1 MSLMEIQ
8 TIKNFF
14 AKING
19 NLFTVLA
26 VQACIVLLIWCY
38 SCEPRVKSLKG
49 SSEPVTRQELQIELD
64 TYLAQA
70 KIKFEQLDKQDQ
82 FKQTLVNAAITYVQG
97 GQINPIALVVSLFAI
112 LGFGQTGDKVRKK
125 IQSAKPSS

>member
-1 MSLMEIQ
+1 MEIQ
-8 TIKNFF
+8 TVKNFF
-14 AKING
+14 KKLNG
-19 NLFTVLA
+19 NLLTVLA

-38 SCEPRVKSLKG
+38 SCESKVKALNG

-70 KIKFEQLDKQDQ
+70 KERFRQLDKQDQ
-82 FKQTLVNAAITYVQG
+82 FKQSLVNAAIQYVQG

-112 LGFGQTGDKVRKK
+112 LGVGQTGDKVRKK
-125 IQSAKPSS
+125 IKSAKPSS